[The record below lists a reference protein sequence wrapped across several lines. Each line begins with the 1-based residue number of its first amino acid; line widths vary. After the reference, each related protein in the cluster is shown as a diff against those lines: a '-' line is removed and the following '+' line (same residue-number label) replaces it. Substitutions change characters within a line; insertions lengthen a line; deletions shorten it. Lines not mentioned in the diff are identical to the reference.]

1 MHHSQ
6 IDSSTQ
12 NNAVLSHLVL
22 RTDTLC
28 LLVLLC
34 PLRLMSANA
43 SRLRLSSLAVSRV
56 SRVRHAGRADMIIS
70 NLGRTKKKP
79 DSFKSGFSW

>member
-34 PLRLMSANA
+34 PLRSMSANA